1 MQPIS
6 DNFLPESEQ
15 FLPNSIMTALTNQA
29 TKIQLEVLLGATDL
43 EALNNNG
50 RCWIWIFDYLGR

>member
-50 RCWIWIFDYLGR
+50 RGQIWIFDYLGR

>member
-50 RCWIWIFDYLGR
+50 RYWIWIFDYLGR